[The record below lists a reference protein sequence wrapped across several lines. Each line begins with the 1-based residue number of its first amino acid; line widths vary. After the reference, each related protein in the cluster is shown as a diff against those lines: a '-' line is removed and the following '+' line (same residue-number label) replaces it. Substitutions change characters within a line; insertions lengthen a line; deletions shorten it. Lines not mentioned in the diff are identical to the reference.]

1 MRILFGV
8 LMCVATAGCT
18 TRVSNEAANVR
29 QMPQSAAAACQFI
42 ETVPSENGPGVRVGR
57 SPQSAINK
65 LSNQVARVGGNA
77 FVLQIGNSN
86 SAYVGIRADA
96 YRC

>member
-1 MRILFGV
+1 MRILLSV
-8 LMCVATAGCT
+8 LICVATTGCT
-18 TRVSNEAANVR
+18 TRLSSQAANVR

-42 ETVPSENGPGVRVGR
+42 DTVPSTNGPGVRVGR

-65 LSNQVARVGGNA
+65 LTNQVARVGGNA

-86 SAYVGIRADA
+86 SAYAGIRANA